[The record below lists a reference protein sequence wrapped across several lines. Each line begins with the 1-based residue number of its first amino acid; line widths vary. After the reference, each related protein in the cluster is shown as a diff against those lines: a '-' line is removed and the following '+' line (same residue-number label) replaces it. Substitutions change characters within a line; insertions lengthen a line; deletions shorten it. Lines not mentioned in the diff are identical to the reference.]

1 MVPPYSHGIPRVP
14 QYSGYHAP
22 TLVFAYWTFTICGLP
37 SQVVLLTSVV
47 LKVVRT
53 PKILLSSVWPL
64 PRSLATTSGISVD
77 FFSSP
82 YLDVSVQAVP
92 LIYLCIQYMM
102 TDDWSAGLLHSE
114 ICGSPCIC
122 HSPQLIAAYH
132 VLLRLLVPRH
142 SPYALYSLTIVLILY
157 L

>member
-14 QYSGYHAP
+14 RYSGYHAP
-22 TLVFAYWTFTICGLP
+22 TLVFEYWTITIYGLP
-37 SQVVLLTSVV
+37 SHAGPRTSVV

-53 PKILLSSVWPL
+53 PKILLSLVWPL

-92 LIYLCIQYMM
+92 FIYLCIQYMM
-102 TDDWSAGLLHSE
+102 TEYCSAGFPHSE
-114 ICGSPCIC
+114 IHGSMAAFA
-122 HSPQLIAAYH
+122 SPWLIADRC
-132 VLLRLLVPRH
+132 VLRRLLVPRH
-142 SPYALYSLTIVLILY
+142 SPCALCSLTIVRFL
-157 L
+157 

>member
-1 MVPPYSHGIPRVP
+1 MVPPSSHGIPRVP
-14 QYSGYHAP
+14 RYSGYHAP
-22 TLVFAYWTFTICGLP
+22 TSVFEYWTITIFGLP
-37 SQVVLLTSVV
+37 SHAVPLTSVV

-53 PKILLSSVWPL
+53 PRILLSLVWPL

-102 TDDWSAGLLHSE
+102 TDDWSAGLLHSD
-114 ICGSPCIC
+114 ICGSIRACQ
-122 HSPQLIAAYH
+122 SPQLFADRC
-132 VLLRLLVPRH
+132 VLRRLLMPRH
-142 SPYALYSLTIVLILY
+142 SPCALCSLTIVSNL
-157 L
+157 